1 MGLLGERSVKENC
14 TRCKRCGRKLKDK
27 ESMER
32 GMGKVCWNKYQAE
45 QKNKLIHKK
54 TVVKAEE

>member
-1 MGLLGERSVKENC
+1 MDSEY
-14 TRCKRCGRKLKDK
+14 THCKRCRRKLKDK

-32 GMGKVCWNKYQAE
+32 GMGKTCWHKYQAE

-54 TVVKAEE
+54 TVVKTEEQ